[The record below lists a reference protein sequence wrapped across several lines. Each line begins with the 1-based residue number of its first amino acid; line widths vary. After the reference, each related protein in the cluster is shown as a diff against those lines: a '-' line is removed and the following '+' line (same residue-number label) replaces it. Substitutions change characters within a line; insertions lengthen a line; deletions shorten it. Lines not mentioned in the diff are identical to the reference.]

1 MKTLLIALDG
11 SPRARQVL
19 EAGAAQ
25 ARLIQARLVLF
36 RAVGVPVDL
45 PPTVMAI
52 SPAEVEKVFEERA
65 RADLTEL
72 GRTVAAGVPHDVR
85 IGTGMAWSAICEAAH
100 AVDAALIVIGSHG
113 YTRLDRVLGT
123 TAARVVNHAD
133 RSVLVVRPP
142 PGTESAGEVTEK

>member
-19 EAGAAQ
+19 EAGASQ
-25 ARLIQARLVLF
+25 ARLMQARLVLF

-45 PPTVMAI
+45 PPSVIAL
-52 SPAEVEKVFEERA
+52 SPAEVENAFEERA

-72 GRTVAAGVPHDVR
+72 GRTVAAEVPYEIR
-85 IGTGMAWSAICEAAH
+85 IETGTAWAAICEAAR

-113 YTRLDRVLGT
+113 YTGLDRVLGT

-133 RSVLVVRPP
+133 RSVLVVR
-142 PGTESAGEVTEK
+142 SAPVASGVTKK